1 MLKSL
6 IAYKYTKES
15 YFLQTSPKNAPIL
28 KIKKTMV
35 MEYIAIDKELYNE
48 IVATIST
55 ASQEIR
61 EEYRLYQESVGSE
74 WIENDELSR
83 LLSLSKHQLK
93 GYRGRGLLGYTMIG
107 NKIYYKR
114 REVERFIKRH
124 INK

>member
-1 MLKSL
+1 
-6 IAYKYTKES
+6 
-15 YFLQTSPKNAPIL
+15 
-28 KIKKTMV
+28 
-35 MEYIAIDKELYNE
+35 MEYIAIDRNLYNE
-48 IVATIST
+48 VVATISAT
-55 ASQEIR
+55 SQEIR
-61 EEYRLYQESVGSE
+61 AEYKVFKESIDSE

-83 LLSLSKHQLK
+83 LLTLSKRQLK